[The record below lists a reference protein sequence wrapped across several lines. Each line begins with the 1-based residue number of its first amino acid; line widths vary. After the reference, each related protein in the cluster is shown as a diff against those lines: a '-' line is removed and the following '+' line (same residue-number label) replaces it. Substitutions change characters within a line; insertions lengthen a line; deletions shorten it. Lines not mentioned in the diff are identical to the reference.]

1 MQRSPPTILIVDD
14 EPDILQ
20 LVSTR
25 LEMAGYRP
33 IAASTGE
40 EGLRAFFQQRPAL
53 ALVDIDMPGMNG
65 FELCSRIREVSDV
78 PVLFLT
84 ALGSETEKVRGFRA
98 GADDYIVKP
107 FGRDELVARVGAAL
121 RRASMPTV
129 GESAEVYSDDELT
142 VDFDAHVV
150 TVRGERV
157 GLSPLEFKM
166 LGALVRNAGQVIGV
180 QRLIDLA
187 WGADA
192 LETSPESVRVYISYL
207 RSKIERHTRR
217 PQLVQT
223 VRGFGYRYCRPASS
237 ADSPAA

>member
-1 MQRSPPTILIVDD
+1 MQRSPAKILIVDD

-25 LEMAGYRP
+25 LEMSGYSAV
-33 IAASTGE
+33 AASTGE
-40 EGLRAFFQQRPAL
+40 EGLRAFFQHRPAL

-129 GESAEVYSDDELT
+129 VGSSEVYSDDELT
-142 VDFDAHVV
+142 VDFNAHIV

-157 GLSPLEFKM
+157 ALSPLEFRM
-166 LGALVRNAGQVIGV
+166 LGALVRNSGQVIAV
-180 QRLIDLA
+180 PRLIDLA

-207 RSKIERHTRR
+207 RSKIERNPGR
-217 PQLVQT
+217 PELVQT
-223 VRGFGYRYCRPASS
+223 VRGFGYRYGRPASN
-237 ADSPAA
+237 ADSPTA

>member
-1 MQRSPPTILIVDD
+1 MQGSPVKILIVDD

-33 IAASTGE
+33 IGAATGE
-40 EGLRAFFQQRPAL
+40 EGLRAFFQHRPAL

-129 GESAEVYSDDELT
+129 GESAKIYSDDELT

-150 TVRGERV
+150 SIRGERAA
-157 GLSPLEFKM
+157 LSPLEFKL
-166 LGALVRNAGQVIGV
+166 LGALVRNAEQVIGV
-180 QRLIDLA
+180 QRLIDLV
-187 WGADA
+187 WGADS
-192 LETSPESVRVYISYL
+192 LETSPESVRVYVSYL
-207 RSKIERHTRR
+207 RGKIERQPKR

-223 VRGFGYRYCRPASS
+223 VRGFGYRYSRPASS
-237 ADSPAA
+237 ADSAVA